1 MTLPEQPRPSGA
13 PAGAERVGAPA
24 EVAARS
30 APEADVAVRG
40 ASETDVA
47 VPGASEAEVAGPQ
60 AAAAVVAQPT
70 PPSAP
75 AVLDAEQRA
84 LLRAA
89 LNRIIPPRDEALP
102 GAGDLDVGASIER
115 TLAISAGLR
124 RLFLDGLLAITLTSP
139 APFKGLDPAQQTA
152 VLERIEQRA
161 PAFFVALVEHAY
173 RGYYTHPRVV
183 AAFGAAA
190 RPPQPLGHQLP
201 VFDPALLAQQ
211 RQRPPFWRPA

>member
-1 MTLPEQPRPSGA
+1 MTPPNEPPPAA
-13 PAGAERVGAPA
+13 PAAAAPEGAEHVVASA

-30 APEADVAVRG
+30 
-40 ASETDVA
+40 T
-47 VPGASEAEVAGPQ
+47 SEAEVAGPQ
-60 AAAAVVAQPT
+60 TAAAVVAQPT

-75 AVLDAEQRA
+75 AVLDNEQRA

-89 LNRIIPPRDEALP
+89 LSRIIPPRDDGLP
-102 GAGDLDVGASIER
+102 GAGDLDVAASIER
-115 TLAISAGLR
+115 TLAISASLR

-139 APFKGLDPAQQTA
+139 ASFVGLDPAQQTA
-152 VLERIEQRA
+152 VLERVEQRA
-161 PAFFVALVEHAY
+161 PAFFAALVEHAY
-173 RGYYTHPRVV
+173 RGYYTHPRVI
-183 AAFGAAA
+183 AAHGAAA